1 MLWLLA
7 YPLSLVRCRIDRQ
20 SATQHIAC
28 AFLHKGLAVLDWQ
41 DIQVFL
47 EVARCE
53 RLTDA
58 ARRLGLDH
66 STVSRRTRR
75 FEDRLNTQ
83 LFERSTHGYHL
94 TEAGQQLLQHAEEM
108 ERHASGARESLID
121 HNHQASGQIRLG
133 VTEGFGTWVIAPLL
147 SAFCARH
154 PGITVDLLALP
165 RLVNLSRHEADLA
178 ITVDRPDSAGLVV
191 SRLCDYTL
199 RLYASRDYLQRH
211 GAPHEL
217 AELGRHSLIGYID
230 DLIFSE
236 QLCYLDPLLDP
247 GVTGVENPRFSLRS
261 TSVTTQYS
269 AARHGAGL
277 AILPCFMARS
287 DARLVELLSGEIDIH
302 RQFWITARQEQRQLS
317 RVRLLWDFLREAIEI
332 NRETLLGRGDGELT
346 MPPAQAER
354 APTYHAG

>member
-1 MLWLLA
+1 M
-7 YPLSLVRCRIDRQ
+7 
-20 SATQHIAC
+20 
-28 AFLHKGLAVLDWQ
+28 LDWQ

-75 FEDRLNTQ
+75 FESRLNTQ

-94 TEAGQQLLQHAEEM
+94 TTAGQQLLVYAEEM
-108 ERHASGARESLID
+108 ERYASGARESLID
-121 HNHQASGQIRLG
+121 HNHQIGGQIRLG

-165 RLVNLSRHEADLA
+165 RVVNLSRHEADLA
-178 ITVDRPDSAGLVV
+178 ITVDRPDSAGLVI
-191 SRLCDYTL
+191 SRLCDYAL
-199 RLYASRDYLQRH
+199 RLYGSRDYLQRH
-211 GAPHEL
+211 GEPRHL
-217 AELGRHSLIGYID
+217 AELGQHSLIGYID

-247 GVTGVENPRFSLRS
+247 RITGVENPRFSLRS

-269 AARHGAGL
+269 AACHGAGL
-277 AILPCFMARS
+277 AILPCFMAS
-287 DARLVELLSGEIDIH
+287 SAAPLVELLHEEIDIT

-317 RVRLLWDFLREAIEI
+317 RVRLLWDFLREAIDG
-332 NRETLLGRGDGELT
+332 NRGFLLGEGDGKLIVPNVDTEADKA
-346 MPPAQAER
+346 PAYQS
-354 APTYHAG
+354 G